1 MHPGKVPP
9 NDGLCRAG
17 KRLTLSAMTLPTE
30 PIGSIPRPQKLLQ
43 ALLEFQRGAIPQ
55 ESLDQALEEAVI
67 DTLKRFEET
76 GSPIIT
82 DGEQRKSSFLTYPLD
97 GAAHLAPDG
106 VLVPFAD
113 GHTRRLP
120 RLTAGPFRYTKY
132 SGTFVEQ
139 AKPYTFRPLKQ
150 AVIAASALSLL
161 YPPDGIPGYSRDA
174 FLLDL
179 VEEAVRDIRSAFA
192 AGAQVVQIDFT
203 EARLSLKL
211 DPSGS
216 LLRNFIHLNNR
227 VLEQF
232 TDEERK
238 RIGIHSC
245 AGGDQD
251 STHSAD
257 VDYEGLLPE
266 LFQLKAGRFYLQMT
280 SEPNRKEIFQQIRQ
294 CMGKDHLVLIGVTSP
309 ICSRIETPEEVCA
322 SLLEAASW
330 IPADQ
335 LGSTD
340 DCGFSPFADD
350 TSTARDIAFAK
361 VRSRVEGTAM
371 AAQRLGLR

>member
-1 MHPGKVPP
+1 
-9 NDGLCRAG
+9 
-17 KRLTLSAMTLPTE
+17 
-30 PIGSIPRPQKLLQ
+30 
-43 ALLEFQRGAIPQ
+43 
-55 ESLDQALEEAVI
+55 
-67 DTLKRFEET
+67 
-76 GSPIIT
+76 
-82 DGEQRKSSFLTYPLD
+82 
-97 GAAHLAPDG
+97 
-106 VLVPFAD
+106 
-113 GHTRRLP
+113 
-120 RLTAGPFRYTKY
+120 
-132 SGTFVEQ
+132 
-139 AKPYTFRPLKQ
+139 
-150 AVIAASALSLL
+150 
-161 YPPDGIPGYSRDA
+161 
-174 FLLDL
+174 
-179 VEEAVRDIRSAFA
+179 
-192 AGAQVVQIDFT
+192 
-203 EARLSLKL
+203 
-211 DPSGS
+211 
-216 LLRNFIHLNNR
+216 
-227 VLEQF
+227 
-232 TDEERK
+232 
-238 RIGIHSC
+238 
-245 AGGDQD
+245 
-251 STHSAD
+251 